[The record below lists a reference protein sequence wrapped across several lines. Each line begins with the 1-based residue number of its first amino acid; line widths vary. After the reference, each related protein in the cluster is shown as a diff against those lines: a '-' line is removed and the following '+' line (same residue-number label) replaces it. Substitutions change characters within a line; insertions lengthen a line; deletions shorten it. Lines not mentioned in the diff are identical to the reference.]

1 MGNLPIKEEIEKL
14 LQINGAGVWKRKDKD
29 QYLKLTSKLLDPV
42 VKIPLSGYKSHKK
55 PLKYA
60 LTCARVYQ
68 RLIKEGMYHPETKI
82 AICKDEKEN
91 LALMVVMPE
100 LDKHQGE
107 ITAPSEREKIR
118 SLENKLNL
126 KGKLDVDMYMGHN
139 WGYDKKTREMYAHDM
154 HIARD
159 YEKVLRFAKSMGIE

>member
-68 RLIKEGMYHPETKI
+68 KLIKEGMYHPETKI

-100 LDKHQGE
+100 LEVHRGE
-107 ITAPSEREKIR
+107 ITDPSEKEKIR
-118 SLENKLNL
+118 SIENNLNL
-126 KGKLDVDMYMGHN
+126 KGKLDVDVYMGHN
-139 WGYDKKTREMYAHDM
+139 RGYDKKTGEVYAHDL
-154 HIARD
+154 HIAQD
-159 YEKVLRFAKSMGIE
+159 YKDVLTLAKSMKLK

>member
-14 LQINGAGVWKRKDKD
+14 LQINGAGVWKIKDRD
-29 QYLKLTSKLLDPV
+29 RYLKLTSKLSDPV

-55 PLKYA
+55 PFKYS

-82 AICKDEKEN
+82 AIYKDDKDN

-100 LDKHQGE
+100 LDEHNGE

-118 SLENKLNL
+118 SLESKLNL
-126 KGKLDVDMYMGHN
+126 KGKLDVDVYMGHN
-139 WGYDKKTREMYAHDM
+139 WGYDKKTGEMYAHDL
-154 HIARD
+154 HIAKD
-159 YEKVLRFAKSMGIE
+159 YKGVLGLAYVMGIR